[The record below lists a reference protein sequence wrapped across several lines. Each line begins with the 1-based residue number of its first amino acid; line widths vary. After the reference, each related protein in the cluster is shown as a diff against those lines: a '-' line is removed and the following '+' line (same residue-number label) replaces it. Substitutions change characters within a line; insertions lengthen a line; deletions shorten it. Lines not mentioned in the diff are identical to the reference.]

1 MEIAALQPNQVMWQ
15 IEPGNTTA
23 FMEDL
28 YLAPQ

>member
-15 IEPGNTTA
+15 IELGNTTA
-23 FMEDL
+23 FMGDL